1 MDDPQ
6 RPSSRPAAGEL
17 APTDVPRRLVELST
31 DARAAV
37 LIDDSGEPRAVDGPA
52 DPDELAEGAR
62 ELLRAVDRAAEEP
75 PAELEAQ
82 VMGGSVF
89 AVRGARWTLVA
100 VARRSALASLMLYD
114 MRAVLGGLEQ

>member
-1 MDDPQ
+1 VEDPQ

-89 AVRGARWTLVA
+89 AVRGARWTLVT

>member
-6 RPSSRPAAGEL
+6 RELPPA
-17 APTDVPRRLVELST
+17 DVPLRLVELST

-37 LIDDSGEPRAVDGPA
+37 LIDASGEARAASGAA
-52 DPDELAEGAR
+52 DPDELADCAR
-62 ELLRAVDRAAEEP
+62 ELLRAVDRAADDP

-82 VMGGSVF
+82 VTGGSVF
-89 AVRGARWTLVA
+89 AVRDDSFTLVT

-114 MRAVLGGLEQ
+114 MRTLLSGVQA